1 MATPG
6 FMTTTLKRF
15 VYGVMVVASLYHL
28 YLVFHPFTPW
38 SALHISIFDLTQ
50 VQRATHVF
58 LLVFAG
64 SLLMIVKAPPHG
76 PARVGAGVWV
86 YVLLAAIPLWSFWM
100 LKLPLLPT
108 LVASLYWAV
117 AVLPAVVP
125 RLSKPFNLLA
135 ALLSLAPFLYL
146 LIDFSALV
154 NRAMLATPWDLAM
167 SFGLVFLVLG
177 IVQRLLGPVLPG
189 IVLVFLLY
197 NLFGYQI
204 PGSLK
209 SPGFPLDMLLGKLYA
224 ETEAGLFGI
233 ITGVSLKYLVYF
245 TIMGGIIAA
254 MGYGRV
260 IANIAF
266 RLVGGS
272 PAAPG
277 RATSVM
283 AVMMGLFSGSGA
295 ADTLFVS
302 TLNEPLFRRAGY
314 RPLTAAGICATVGT
328 LGYITP
334 PVLGSIAFVMV
345 ELLGIPYTDIMIMA
359 LGPLVLVLLAVWTYN
374 ELYVRS
380 EGLPAVAP
388 AEDVHPGY
396 LRRYSYVFL
405 PVALIIFMIFRGYTV
420 SLAVALAI
428 FAFMAFAFLDPGIR
442 PPLRKLWDGL
452 ADGFEHLIPIGA
464 AVVAANVIMTMMVL
478 TGIAPK
484 VSELLL
490 TVSGNS
496 LVIATVLAAL
506 FSLLLGMGIPPI
518 ATYVLTSALVAPAI
532 LQLIEAHGVPQ
543 GAALLATHMFLFYYA
558 VLADITPPVGLSGYA
573 AASVFRTDPIKTCVY
588 AAMVALPK
596 YLFGFA
602 FLLSVS
608 GMALL
613 IVPVLQTVG
622 TGEAIMLIASR
633 FLFTIVGIILLAA
646 GEVGYLRQ
654 RLRPVMR
661 WAFGIAGLLLI
672 YPETVLNMV
681 VLVVAAALYL
691 YEFRRPGPP
700 SLHG

>member
-1 MATPG
+1 MNTL
-6 FMTTTLKRF
+6 LKRF
-15 VYGVMVVASLYHL
+15 TFGVLVAASLYHL
-28 YLVFHPFTPW
+28 YLVIHPFTPW
-38 SALHISIFDLTQ
+38 SAFRTPIFDLTQ

-58 LLVFAG
+58 LIVFAG
-64 SLLMIVKAPPHG
+64 SLLMVVKKPPHG
-76 PARVGAGVWV
+76 EPKVGPGLWI
-86 YVLLAAIPLWSFWM
+86 YVLLAAIPLWSFWQ
-100 LKLPLLPT
+100 LELPLVPT
-108 LVASLYWAV
+108 LVATLYWIV
-117 AVLPAVVP
+117 AVLPAVLP
-125 RLSKPFNLLA
+125 RLAKPFNLLA
-135 ALLSLAPFLYL
+135 AALSVAPFLYL
-146 LIDFSALV
+146 LIEFEELV
-154 NRAMLATPWDLAM
+154 NRAMLATPWDLSM

-189 IVLVFLLY
+189 IVLVFVLY

-204 PGSLK
+204 PGPLK
-209 SPGFPLDMLLGKLYA
+209 SPGFPIDMLLGKLYA

-245 TIMGGIIAA
+245 TIMGAIIAA

-283 AVMMGLFSGSGA
+283 AIMMGLFSGSGA

-302 TLNEPLFRRAGY
+302 TLNEPLFKRAGY
-314 RPLTAAGICATVGT
+314 ERLTAAGICATVGT

-345 ELLGIPYTDIMIMA
+345 ELLGIPYTEIMIMA

-380 EGLPAVAP
+380 RELPAVAP
-388 AEDVHPGY
+388 SEDVHPGY
-396 LRRYSYVFL
+396 LRRYGYVFL

-420 SLAVALAI
+420 NLAVTLAI
-428 FAFMAFAFLDPGIR
+428 FAFMVFAFIDPSIR

-452 ADGFEHLIPIGA
+452 ADGFEHLVPIGA

-490 TVSGNS
+490 MLSGNS
-496 LVIATVLAAL
+496 LVVATVLAAL
-506 FSLLLGMGIPPI
+506 FSLVLGMGIPPI

-532 LQLIEAHGVPQ
+532 LQLIVAHGVPQ

-573 AASVFRTDPIKTCVY
+573 AASVFQTDPIKTCVY

-602 FLLSVS
+602 FLLSVP

-622 TGEAIMLIASR
+622 TGEAVALIASR
-633 FLFTIVGIILLAA
+633 FLFTIAGIVLLAA
-646 GEVGYLRQ
+646 SEVGFLRQ
-654 RLRPVMR
+654 HLRPAMR

-672 YPETVLNMV
+672 YPDTVLNAA
-681 VLVVAAALYL
+681 VLVLAAALYV
-691 YEFRRPGPP
+691 YAARRPAAP
-700 SLHG
+700 HA

>member
-1 MATPG
+1 MTT
-6 FMTTTLKRF
+6 FMTTFLKRF
-15 VYGVMVVASLYHL
+15 TFGVLVAASLYHL
-28 YLVFHPFTPW
+28 YLVVHPFTPW
-38 SALHISIFDLTQ
+38 STFHVAILDLTQ

-58 LLVFAG
+58 LIIFAG
-64 SLLMIVKAPPHG
+64 SLLLVVKPSAAHG
-76 PARVGAGVWV
+76 SAKVGVGLWV
-86 YVLLAAIPLWSFWM
+86 YALLAAIPLWSFWD
-100 LKLPLLPT
+100 LELPLVPT
-108 LVASLYWAV
+108 LVGTLYWGV
-117 AVLPAVVP
+117 AVLPAVFP
-125 RLSKPFNLLA
+125 KLSRSFNLMA
-135 ALLSLAPFLYL
+135 AALSLAPFLYL
-146 LIDFSALV
+146 LIEFEELV

-204 PGSLK
+204 PGMLK
-209 SPGFPLDMLLGKLYA
+209 SPGFPMDMLLGKLYA

-245 TIMGGIIAA
+245 TIMGAIIAA

-283 AVMMGLFSGSGA
+283 AIMMGLFSGSGA

-314 RPLTAAGICATVGT
+314 KPLIAAGICATVGT
-328 LGYITP
+328 LGYVTP

-359 LGPLVLVLLAVWTYN
+359 LGPLLLLLLAVWTYN
-374 ELYVRS
+374 ELYVRREELPTIAPS
-380 EGLPAVAP
+380 E
-388 AEDVHPGY
+388 EVHPGY
-396 LRRYSYVFL
+396 LQRYSYVFL
-405 PVALIIFMIFRGYTV
+405 PVVLIIFMIFRGYTV
-420 SLAVALAI
+420 NLAVTLAI
-428 FAFMAFAFLDPGIR
+428 FAFIVFAFLDPSIR

-452 ADGFEHLIPIGA
+452 AEGFEHLIPIGA

-478 TGIAPK
+478 TGIASK

-490 TVSGNS
+490 IVSGNS
-496 LVIATVLAAL
+496 LVIATVLGAL
-506 FSLLLGMGIPPI
+506 FSLLLGMGVPPI
-518 ATYVLTSALVAPAI
+518 ATYVLTSALVSPAI
-532 LQLIEAHGVPQ
+532 LQLVVAHGVPE

-558 VLADITPPVGLSGYA
+558 VLADITPPVGLSAYA
-573 AASVFRTDPIKTCVY
+573 AASVFQTDPIKTCFY
-588 AAMVALPK
+588 AAVVALPK
-596 YLFGFA
+596 YLIGFA

-613 IVPVLQTVG
+613 IVPVLQTVS
-622 TGEAIMLIASR
+622 TGDAIVMIASR
-633 FLFTIVGIILLAA
+633 FLFTIAGIVLLVA
-646 GEVGYLRQ
+646 GEVGFLR
-654 RLRPVMR
+654 L
-661 WAFGIAGLLLI
+661 A
-672 YPETVLNMV
+672 
-681 VLVVAAALYL
+681 
-691 YEFRRPGPP
+691 
-700 SLHG
+700 

>member
-1 MATPG
+1 MAPTVPVTPL
-6 FMTTTLKRF
+6 LKRF
-15 VYGVMVVASLYHL
+15 TFGVLVVASLYHL
-28 YLVFHPFTPW
+28 YLVIHPFTPW
-38 SALHISIFDLTQ
+38 SSFHAPILDLTQ
-50 VQRATHVF
+50 VERATHVF
-58 LLVFAG
+58 LIVFAG
-64 SLLMIVKAPPHG
+64 SLLMVVKPVPDEPKKVKAG
-76 PARVGAGVWV
+76 LWV
-86 YVLLAAIPLWSFWM
+86 YALLAAIPLWSFWA
-100 LKLPLLPT
+100 LELPLVPT
-108 LVASLYWAV
+108 LAATLYWAV
-117 AVLPAVVP
+117 AVLPAVFP
-125 RLSKPFNLLA
+125 RLSRPFNLLA
-135 ALLSLAPFLYL
+135 AALSVAPFLYL
-146 LIDFSALV
+146 LIDFTELI

-204 PGSLK
+204 PGSFK

-245 TIMGGIIAA
+245 TIMGAIIAA

-277 RATSVM
+277 RTTSVM
-283 AVMMGLFSGSGA
+283 AIMMGLFSGSGA

-314 RPLTAAGICATVGT
+314 PPLVAAGICATVGT

-345 ELLGIPYTDIMIMA
+345 ELLGIPYTDIMIMS

-374 ELYVRS
+374 ELYVRR
-380 EGLPAVAP
+380 EELPMIAP

-396 LRRYSYVFL
+396 LRRYGYVFL
-405 PVALIIFMIFRGYTV
+405 PVVLIIFLIFRGYTV
-420 SLAVALAI
+420 NLAVTLAI
-428 FAFMAFAFLDPGIR
+428 FAFILFAFIDPGIR

-464 AVVAANVIMTMMVL
+464 AVVAANIIMTMMVL

-490 TVSGNS
+490 TVSGDS
-496 LVIATVLAAL
+496 LVVATVLAAL
-506 FSLLLGMGIPPI
+506 FSLVLGMGIPPI
-518 ATYVLTSALVAPAI
+518 ATYVLTSALVSPAI
-532 LQLIEAHGVPQ
+532 LQLIVAHGVPH

-573 AASVFRTDPIKTCVY
+573 SASVFQTDPIKTCAY

-613 IVPVLQTVG
+613 IVPVFEAVG
-622 TGEAIMLIASR
+622 TGEAIVLIVSR
-633 FLFTIVGIILLAA
+633 FLFTISGIVLLAA
-646 GEVGYLRQ
+646 AEVGFLR
-654 RLRPVMR
+654 RHLRPVMR
-661 WAFGIAGLLLI
+661 WVFGISGLLLI

-681 VLVVAAALYL
+681 VLVIAAALYA
-691 YEFRRPGPP
+691 YESRRPAP
-700 SLHG
+700 SRS

>member
-1 MATPG
+1 MATPA
-6 FMTTTLKRF
+6 FLISILKRF
-15 VYGVMVVASLYHL
+15 TYGVLVAAAIYHL
-28 YLVFHPFTPW
+28 YLVIHPFTPFA
-38 SALHISIFDLTQ
+38 SFSIPILDLTQ

-58 LLVFAG
+58 LIVFAG
-64 SLLMIVKAPPHG
+64 SLLMVVR
-76 PARVGAGVWV
+76 PAKGEPAKVGVGLWI
-86 YVLLAAIPLWSFWM
+86 YLLLAAIPLWSFWT
-100 LKLPLLPT
+100 LELPLLPT
-108 LVASLYWAV
+108 VVATLYWIV
-117 AVLPAVVP
+117 AIVPAVFP
-125 RLSKPFNLLA
+125 RLSKPMNLLA
-135 ALLSLAPFLYL
+135 AILSIAPFLYL
-146 LIDFSALV
+146 LTDFSALV

-177 IVQRLLGPVLPG
+177 IVQRMLGPILPG

-204 PGSLK
+204 PGPLK

-245 TIMGGIIAA
+245 TIMGAMIAA

-277 RATSVM
+277 RATSIM
-283 AVMMGLFSGSGA
+283 AIMMGLFSGSGA

-302 TLNEPLFRRAGY
+302 TLNKPLFQRAGY
-314 RPLTAAGICATVGT
+314 EPLVAGGICATVGT
-328 LGYITP
+328 LGYVTP

-345 ELLGIPYTDIMIMA
+345 ELLGISYTDIMLMA
-359 LGPLVLVLLAVWTYN
+359 LGPLLLVLLAVWTYN

-380 EGLPAVAP
+380 KGLPAVEP
-388 AEDVHPGY
+388 AKEVHPGY
-396 LRRYSYVFL
+396 LKRYGYVFL
-405 PVALIIFMIFRGYTV
+405 PVVLIIVMIFRGYTV
-420 SLAVALAI
+420 NLAVTYAI
-428 FAFMAFAFLDPGIR
+428 FAFIIFAFFDPKIR

-452 ADGFEHLIPIGA
+452 AEGFEHLIPIGA

-490 TVSGNS
+490 LASGES
-496 LVIATVLAAL
+496 LAIATVLAAL
-506 FSLLLGMGIPPI
+506 FSLVLGMGVPPI
-518 ATYVLTSALVAPAI
+518 ATYVLTSALVSPAI
-532 LQLIEAHGVPQ
+532 LQLVVAHGVPE

-573 AASVFRTDPIKTCVY
+573 SASVFETDPIKTCIY
-588 AAMVALPK
+588 AALVALPK

-602 FLLSVS
+602 FLLSIS

-613 IVPVLQTVG
+613 ILPVLQTLSLG
-622 TGEAIMLIASR
+622 AAIATIASR
-633 FLFTIVGIILLAA
+633 FLFTIIGIVLLAA
-646 GEVGYLRQ
+646 AEVGYLR
-654 RLRPVMR
+654 RKLGLGMR
-661 WAFGIAGLLLI
+661 WAFGATGLLMI
-672 YPETVLNMV
+672 YPHTMLNVMM
-681 VLVVAAALYL
+681 LVVALALYV
-691 YEFRRPGPP
+691 YDSRHPAAIN
-700 SLHG
+700 S

>member
-1 MATPG
+1 MATPAP
-6 FMTTTLKRF
+6 
-15 VYGVMVVASLYHL
+15 VVALLRRLTFWVLVAASLYHL
-28 YLVFHPFTPW
+28 YLVIHPFTPW
-38 SALHISIFDLTQ
+38 SAFHTPLLDLTQ
-50 VQRATHVF
+50 VQRAAHVF
-58 LLVFAG
+58 LIVFAG
-64 SLLMIVKAPPHG
+64 SLLMVVKPAPHG
-76 PARVGAGVWV
+76 PAKVGVGLWIYA
-86 YVLLAAIPLWSFWM
+86 LLAAIPLWSFWM
-100 LKLPLLPT
+100 LKQPLVPT
-108 LVASLYWAV
+108 LVATLYWAV
-117 AVLPAVVP
+117 AVLPAVLP
-125 RLSKPFNLLA
+125 RLSRPFNLLA
-135 ALLSLAPFLYL
+135 AALSVAPFLYL
-146 LIDFSALV
+146 LIDFTALV

-177 IVQRLLGPVLPG
+177 IVQRMLGPVLPG

-204 PGSLK
+204 PGLLK

-245 TIMGGIIAA
+245 TIMGSIIAA

-283 AVMMGLFSGSGA
+283 AIMMGLFSGSGA

-314 RPLTAAGICATVGT
+314 QPLVAAGICATVGT

-359 LGPLVLVLLAVWTYN
+359 LGPLLLVLLAVWTFN

-380 EGLPAVAP
+380 KELPAIAP
-388 AEDVHPGY
+388 ADDVHPGY
-396 LRRYSYVFL
+396 LWRYGYVFL
-405 PVALIIFMIFRGYTV
+405 PVVLIIFMIFRGYTV
-420 SLAVALAI
+420 NLAVTLAI
-428 FAFMAFAFLDPGIR
+428 FAFIVFAVVDPSIR
-442 PPLRKLWDGL
+442 PPLRRLGDGL

-490 TVSGNS
+490 IVSGES
-496 LVIATVLAAL
+496 LVVATVLAAL
-506 FSLLLGMGIPPI
+506 FSLVLGMGVPPI
-518 ATYVLTSALVAPAI
+518 ATYVLTSALVSPAI
-532 LQLIEAHGVPQ
+532 LQLIVAHGVPH

-573 AASVFRTDPIKTCVY
+573 SASVFQTDPIKTCGY

-596 YLFGFA
+596 YLFGFT
-602 FLLSVS
+602 FLISIS

-613 IVPVLQTVG
+613 VLPVLQTVD
-622 TGEAIMLIASR
+622 TGHAIAMIASR
-633 FLFTIVGIILLAA
+633 FLFTIAGIVLLAA
-646 GEVGYLRQ
+646 SEVGYLRQ
-654 RLRPVMR
+654 HLRPAMR
-661 WAFGIAGLLLI
+661 WAFGISGLLLI
-672 YPETVLNMV
+672 YPETTLNMV
-681 VLVVAAALYL
+681 ALVIAAALYVL
-691 YEFRRPGPP
+691 ESRRAAP
-700 SLHG
+700 SRS